1 MAQRSIALSAA
12 LLIACGG
19 GRPPPMAPP
28 ALDDD
33 EAEAADVTVAG
44 IALPRMPLE
53 VTPESEPLA
62 DGWSA
67 AVAAITMPTPVPP
80 VGDDWEVESWAD
92 GPFRDWMERRT
103 DAVQD
108 AQRALRAAR
117 EGPREQ
123 SVVASM
129 LLGLV
134 YSRFALDLRGIQVPA
149 VFADDPVRAEA
160 FRNALSTAAHPL
172 WLRALDAFGSCSSVA
187 GGAPAHSLDRWR
199 ERCDAEI
206 RFVSEMLPD
215 DPPDPEPAPQGE
227 RTGARGA
234 RRR

>member
-1 MAQRSIALSAA
+1 MTRPSIALTLP
-12 LLIACGG
+12 LLLACGG

-28 ALDDD
+28 PLDDD
-33 EAEAADVTVAG
+33 EAEAAEVTVAG

-53 VTPESEPLA
+53 VTPETEPLA
-62 DGWSA
+62 DGWA
-67 AVAAITMPTPVPP
+67 ASVAALTMPTPRPP
-80 VGDDWEVESWAD
+80 TGEDWEVESWAD

-108 AQRALRAAR
+108 AQRALREAR

-134 YSRFALDLRGIQVPA
+134 YSRFALDLRGIEVPA
-149 VFADDPVRAEA
+149 VFAGDSVRAEA
-160 FRNALSTAAHPL
+160 FRNALSSAAHPL

-187 GGAPAHSLDRWR
+187 GAAPAHSLDRWR

-206 RFVSEMLPD
+206 RFVSAMLPD
-215 DPPDPEPAPQGE
+215 DPPEEAE
-227 RTGARGA
+227 RTPSREAS